1 MIGRRRIVTVV
12 LAVGLVAAGCG
23 GSDGL
28 VCPGRLPPEPRVV
41 ETPSY
46 SPRPSLEDELLSTFV
61 MVVLPNDGHGVV
73 LVEVPDYEAG
83 LENCAYEIDLTTVDE
98 VEVIVR
104 ALPSDLVRF
113 HRTTRYFDPL
123 EKVVESESRMVL
135 LLGGLDNWITGHL
148 LVIDQDGRLLPG
160 DLAGDEGRFSIDRQ
174 IEVFGKAR
182 ERLGLDIGDALAAYG
197 RAGLACLQGLDAWT
211 VEPEGAR
218 IALAVRRAVG
228 ASLAPRPLHWDDTG
242 IEDLEGIWEDR
253 PCDLRCAVRG
263 EVDPCRDW

>member
-28 VCPGRLPPEPRVV
+28 VCPGRLPPEPGVV

-98 VEVIVR
+98 VEGSFR
-104 ALPSDLVRF
+104 AWPS
-113 HRTTRYFDPL
+113 
-123 EKVVESESRMVL
+123 ESESRMVL

-174 IEVFGKAR
+174 IEAFGKAR
-182 ERLGLDIGDALAAYG
+182 ERLELDIGDALAAYG